1 MAKSRAT
8 TPAGRSRAA
17 RRGATAAGTRTRR
30 QQAGHAPSKAPS
42 KRTKPTGRKAP
53 PKARKAPPKP
63 RKPAV
68 KRGTGGLRARAPR
81 ILVTLLIILGVL
93 AAAYQLWF
101 RNSSFVAVENVTI
114 DGVHGP
120 EQQAVEAALAEAA
133 GDMTTLNVDEDAL
146 DAAVAG
152 FPTVVGVNA
161 DADFPHDLALIVKE
175 RPPVLL
181 ATAGGESL
189 PIAGDGTVLPGV
201 DVSDLKIPSIG
212 VDELPA
218 QGRLS
223 GDALQIARVMGPA
236 PKPLLELVE
245 TISIGGEEGVQVT
258 LRGDV
263 PVWFGGSDGAAAKWD
278 ATAAILADPQIDSL
292 TYVDVRVADRPSIG
306 GAAPAVTESTT
317 DTTDTTAPEP
327 LVP

>member
-8 TPAGRSRAA
+8 TPAGRRRAA

-30 QQAGHAPSKAPS
+30 QQAGHAPRKAPP
-42 KRTKPTGRKAP
+42 KRTKPKARKAP
-53 PKARKAPPKP
+53 PKARKPP
-63 RKPAV
+63 V
-68 KRGTGGLRARAPR
+68 KRGAGGLKARAPR

-93 AAAYQLWF
+93 GATYQLWF
-101 RNSSFVAVENVTI
+101 RNSSFVAVENITI
-114 DGVHGP
+114 EGIHGP
-120 EQQAVEAALAEAA
+120 EQQGVEAALAGAA
-133 GDMTTLNVDEDAL
+133 GEMTTLNVDDDAL
-146 DAAVAG
+146 EAAVAG
-152 FPTVVGVNA
+152 FPTVVGVDA

-181 ATAGGESL
+181 ATAGGESV

-201 DVSDLKIPSIG
+201 DVSDLKLPSIG

-223 GDALQIARVMGPA
+223 GDALQIARVMGPT

-245 TISIGGEEGVQVT
+245 EISIGGEEGVQVT

-263 PVWFGGSDGAAAKWD
+263 PVWFGGSDDAAAKWD

-292 TYVDVRVADRPSIG
+292 TYVDVRVAERPSIG
-306 GAAPAVTESTT
+306 GAAPTVTESTT
-317 DTTDTTAPEP
+317 DTTDATAPEP

>member
-8 TPAGRSRAA
+8 TPAGRRRAA

-30 QQAGHAPSKAPS
+30 QRAAHGPRKAKP
-42 KRTKPTGRKAP
+42 KRTKP
-53 PKARKAPPKP
+53 KARRAPPKP
-63 RKPAV
+63 RKPPV
-68 KRGTGGLRARAPR
+68 KRSAGGLRSRGPR

-93 AAAYQLWF
+93 AATYQLWF
-101 RNSSFVAVENVTI
+101 RNSSFVAVERVTI
-114 DGVHGP
+114 EGVHGS
-120 EQQAVEAALAEAA
+120 EQEAVESALSQAA

-146 DAAVAG
+146 EAAVAG
-152 FPTVVGVNA
+152 FPTVVGVDA
-161 DADFPHDLALIVKE
+161 DADFPHDLALLVKE

-189 PIAGDGTVLPGV
+189 PVAGDGTVLPGV

-212 VDELPA
+212 VDELPE

-245 TISIGGEEGVQVT
+245 EISVGGEEGVQVT
-258 LRGDV
+258 LRGGV
-263 PVWFGGSDGAAAKWD
+263 PVWFGGSDDATAKWD
-278 ATAAILADPQIDSL
+278 ATAAILADPQIDTL
-292 TYVDVRVADRPSIG
+292 TYVDVRVAERPSIG

-317 DTTDTTAPEP
+317 DTTAPETAAPEP
-327 LVP
+327 VAP

>member
-8 TPAGRSRAA
+8 TPAGRRRAA

-30 QQAGHAPSKAPS
+30 QQAGHGSRKAPP
-42 KRTKPTGRKAP
+42 KRTK

-63 RKPAV
+63 RKPPV
-68 KRGTGGLRARAPR
+68 KRSAGGRRARAPR

-93 AAAYQLWF
+93 AATYQLWF
-101 RNSSFVAVENVTI
+101 RNSSFVAVEKVTI
-114 DGVHGP
+114 EGVHGP
-120 EQQAVEAALAEAA
+120 EQEAVEAALSQAA
-133 GDMTTLNVDEDAL
+133 GDMTTLNVDDEAL
-146 DAAVAG
+146 EAAVAG
-152 FPTVVGVNA
+152 FPTVVGVDA
-161 DADFPHDLALIVKE
+161 DADFPHDLALLVRE

-189 PIAGDGTVLPGV
+189 PVAGDGTVLPGV
-201 DVSDLKIPSIG
+201 EVSGLKIPSIG

-245 TISIGGEEGVQVT
+245 EISVGGQEGVQVT
-258 LRGDV
+258 LQGGV
-263 PVWFGGSDGAAAKWD
+263 PVWFGGSDDAAAKWD
-278 ATAAILADPQIDSL
+278 ATAAILADPQIDTL
-292 TYVDVRVADRPSIG
+292 TYVDVRVAARPSIG

-317 DTTDTTAPEP
+317 DTTAPEP
-327 LVP
+327 AAP

>member
-8 TPAGRSRAA
+8 TPAGRRRAA

-30 QQAGHAPSKAPS
+30 QQAGHGS
-42 KRTKPTGRKAP
+42 RKAP
-53 PKARKAPPKP
+53 PKRTKPKARKALPKP
-63 RKPAV
+63 RKPPV
-68 KRGTGGLRARAPR
+68 KRSAGGLRARAPR
-81 ILVTLLIILGVL
+81 ILVTLLIILGAL
-93 AAAYQLWF
+93 AATYQLWF
-101 RNSSFVAVENVTI
+101 RNSSFVAVEKVTI
-114 DGVHGP
+114 EGVHGP
-120 EQQAVEAALAEAA
+120 EQEAVEAALFQAA
-133 GDMTTLNVDEDAL
+133 GDMTTLNVDDEAL
-146 DAAVAG
+146 EAAVAG
-152 FPTVVGVNA
+152 FPTVVGVDA
-161 DADFPHDLALIVKE
+161 DADFPHDLALLVRE

-189 PIAGDGTVLPGV
+189 PVAGDGTVLPGV

-245 TISIGGEEGVQVT
+245 EISVGGEEGVQVT
-258 LRGDV
+258 LRGGV
-263 PVWFGGSDGAAAKWD
+263 PVWFGGSDDAAAKWD
-278 ATAAILADPQIDSL
+278 ATAAILADPQIDTL
-292 TYVDVRVADRPSIG
+292 TYVDVRVARRPSIG

-317 DTTDTTAPEP
+317 DTTAPEP
-327 LVP
+327 AAP

>member
-8 TPAGRSRAA
+8 TPAGRRRAA

-30 QQAGHAPSKAPS
+30 QQAGHGSRKAPP
-42 KRTKPTGRKAP
+42 KRTK

-63 RKPAV
+63 RKPPV
-68 KRGTGGLRARAPR
+68 KRSAGGRRARAPR

-93 AAAYQLWF
+93 AATYQLWF
-101 RNSSFVAVENVTI
+101 RNSSFVAVEKVTI
-114 DGVHGP
+114 EGVHGP
-120 EQQAVEAALAEAA
+120 EQEAVEAALSQAA
-133 GDMTTLNVDEDAL
+133 GDMTTLNVDDEAL
-146 DAAVAG
+146 KAAVAG
-152 FPTVVGVNA
+152 FPTVVGVDA
-161 DADFPHDLALIVKE
+161 DADFPHDLALLVRE

-189 PIAGDGTVLPGV
+189 PVAGDGTVLPGV
-201 DVSDLKIPSIG
+201 EVSGLKIPSIG

-245 TISIGGEEGVQVT
+245 EISVGGQEGVQVT
-258 LRGDV
+258 LQGGV
-263 PVWFGGSDGAAAKWD
+263 PVWFGGSDDAAAKWD
-278 ATAAILADPQIDSL
+278 ATAAILADPQIDTL
-292 TYVDVRVADRPSIG
+292 TYVDVRVAARPSIG

-317 DTTDTTAPEP
+317 DTTAPEP
-327 LVP
+327 AAP

>member
-8 TPAGRSRAA
+8 TPAGRRRAA

-30 QQAGHAPSKAPS
+30 QQAGHGSRKAPP
-42 KRTKPTGRKAP
+42 KRTK

-63 RKPAV
+63 RKPPV
-68 KRGTGGLRARAPR
+68 KRSAGGRRARAPR

-93 AAAYQLWF
+93 AATYQLWF
-101 RNSSFVAVENVTI
+101 RNSSFVAVEKVTI
-114 DGVHGP
+114 EGVHGP
-120 EQQAVEAALAEAA
+120 EQEAVEAALSQAA
-133 GDMTTLNVDEDAL
+133 GDMTTLNVDDEAL
-146 DAAVAG
+146 EAAVAG
-152 FPTVVGVNA
+152 FPTVVGVDA
-161 DADFPHDLALIVKE
+161 DADFPHDLALLVRE

-189 PIAGDGTVLPGV
+189 PVAGDGTVLPGV

-245 TISIGGEEGVQVT
+245 EISVGGQEGVQVT
-258 LRGDV
+258 LQGGV
-263 PVWFGGSDGAAAKWD
+263 PVWFGGSDDAAAKWD
-278 ATAAILADPQIDSL
+278 AAAAILADPQIDTL
-292 TYVDVRVADRPSIG
+292 TYVDVRVAARPSIG

-317 DTTDTTAPEP
+317 DTTAPEP
-327 LVP
+327 AAP

>member
-8 TPAGRSRAA
+8 TPAGRRRAA
-17 RRGATAAGTRTRR
+17 RRGATAAGSRTRR
-30 QQAGHAPSKAPS
+30 PQAGHAP
-42 KRTKPTGRKAP
+42 RKAP
-53 PKARKAPPKP
+53 PKRAKPKARGAPPKP
-63 RKPAV
+63 RKPPA
-68 KRGTGGLRARAPR
+68 KRGAGGPRARAPR

-101 RNSSFVAVENVTI
+101 RNSSFAAVEDVTI
-114 DGVHGP
+114 EGVQGP
-120 EQQAVEAALAEAA
+120 EQQAVEAALSKVA
-133 GDMTTLNVDEDAL
+133 GDMTTLNVDDDAL
-146 DAAVAG
+146 EAAVGG
-152 FPTVVGVNA
+152 FPTVVEVDA

-189 PIAGDGTVLPGV
+189 PVAGDGTVLPGV

-245 TISIGGEEGVQVT
+245 AISIGGEEGVEVT

-263 PVWFGGSDGAAAKWD
+263 PVWFGGSDDAAAKWD

-292 TYVDVRVADRPSIG
+292 TYVDVRVAERPSIG

-317 DTTDTTAPEP
+317 ETTAPIPAAPEP
-327 LVP
+327 LAP

>member
-8 TPAGRSRAA
+8 TPAGRRRAA

-30 QQAGHAPSKAPS
+30 QQAGHAPRKAQP
-42 KRTKPTGRKAP
+42 KRTK

-63 RKPAV
+63 RKPPV
-68 KRGTGGLRARAPR
+68 KRGAGGFRARAPR

-93 AAAYQLWF
+93 AATYQLWF

-114 DGVHGP
+114 EGIHGP
-120 EQQAVEAALAEAA
+120 EQEAVEAALSQAA
-133 GDMTTLNVDEDAL
+133 GDMTTLNVDDDAL
-146 DAAVAG
+146 EAAVAG
-152 FPTVVGVNA
+152 FPTVVGVDA
-161 DADFPHDLALIVKE
+161 DADFPHDLVLLVNE

-189 PIAGDGTVLPGV
+189 PVAGDGTVLPGV
-201 DVSDLKIPSIG
+201 DMSDLKIPSVG
-212 VDELPA
+212 VEELPA

-245 TISIGGEEGVQVT
+245 EISIGGQEGVQVT
-258 LRGDV
+258 LRGGV
-263 PVWFGGSDGAAAKWD
+263 PVWFGGSDAAAAKWD
-278 ATAAILADPQIDSL
+278 ATAAILADPQIDNL
-292 TYVDVRVADRPSIG
+292 TYVDVRVAERPSIG
-306 GAAPAVTESTT
+306 GAAPTVTESTT
-317 DTTDTTAPEP
+317 DTTVPEP
-327 LVP
+327 AAP